1 MVDGRWCSFSVH
13 TSRELCSLFSMIDR
27 PRCIRIIFGDGKWLI
42 DFQFFWEYFFNTV
55 IYFCSISY
63 NIVSILIASWYVGGC
78 SSIQYLGGESIIPSS
93 RTDSFVPALKI
104 QNFKI
109 LIVIIIRAVEINKNI
124 KDAITEFSAN
134 VALVWNKIKKTVT

>member
-1 MVDGRWCSFSVH
+1 MTHWLS
-13 TSRELCSLFSMIDR
+13 
-27 PRCIRIIFGDGKWLI
+27 IFNGNT
-42 DFQFFWEYFFNTV
+42 FFNTV

-63 NIVSILIASWYVGGC
+63 NIVSIFIASSYVGGC
-78 SSIQYLGGESIIPSS
+78 SSLQYLGGESIIPSS

>member
-1 MVDGRWCSFSVH
+1 MTHW
-13 TSRELCSLFSMIDR
+13 L
-27 PRCIRIIFGDGKWLI
+27 PIFNGNT
-42 DFQFFWEYFFNTV
+42 FFNTV

-63 NIVSILIASWYVGGC
+63 NIVSIFIASSYVGGC

-104 QNFKI
+104 QNCKI